1 MIRLTQVYKAYG
13 AQEALKGVDL
23 EVPEGQCAVLI
34 GPSGCGKSTLLKTIN
49 RMVGIN
55 AGSIEVNGKNIADYA
70 PELLRRQIGYCIQG
84 VGLFPHFNV
93 HDNIAVVPR
102 LLKWPESHIEER
114 VKALMEMSGLPDA
127 YRLKKPREL
136 SGGEA
141 QRVGVCRALA
151 ADPPVL
157 LMDEPFGAV
166 DPLTRERLQLAFM
179 EIQRALR
186 KTVVFV
192 THDVEE
198 AILLAD
204 RVVLMNQGLIL
215 DAGAPG
221 KFAGDIEDPFVKS
234 FLGSEYPLKLLK
246 RFSARDL
253 GLEKLPEWL
262 EAIPESGNIV
272 LQSDV
277 SLKEVLSEMMRL
289 GLHAVPIESESG
301 RFVRVEYDDLA
312 NYLSEVSKL

>member
-1 MIRLTQVYKAYG
+1 MIRLTQVFKAYG
-13 AQEALKGVDL
+13 AQEALRGVDL
-23 EVPEGQCAVLI
+23 EVTKGECAVLI

-49 RMVGIN
+49 RMVDID
-55 AGSIEVNGKNIADYA
+55 AGRIEVNGMDISDYA

-84 VGLFPHFNV
+84 VGLFPHFTV
-93 HDNIAVVPR
+93 QDNIAVVPR
-102 LLKWPESHIEER
+102 LLKWPETLIEER
-114 VKALMEMSGLPDA
+114 VRSLMEMSGLPEA

-179 EIQRALR
+179 DIQRALR

-204 RVVLMNQGLIL
+204 RVVLMNQGQIL

-221 KFAGDIEDPFVKS
+221 KFAGNIEDVFVKS

-246 RFSARDL
+246 RYAAKDL
-253 GLEKLPEWL
+253 DLESMPLWTGALPESERSAL
-262 EAIPESGNIV
+262 GHNA
-272 LQSDV
+272 
-277 SLKEVLSEMMRL
+277 SLKEVLTEMMRL
-289 GLHAVPIESESG
+289 GLQAIP
-301 RFVRVEYDDLA
+301 VELENGQPVSVGYDDLA
-312 NYLSEVSKL
+312 SYLKEVSK